1 MADKSLLNDPKEVII
16 TLVVI
21 ILLLVSNPDEQKHR
35 SKLIETNSKI
45 TDIELIDDTLG
56 NLAMHLGMGI
66 AGFEYNNYYL
76 FSVGKVR
83 LTDEPV
89 SFGVAG
95 FVFLF

>member
-1 MADKSLLNDPKEVII
+1 MSDKSLLNDYKEVII

-21 ILLLVSNPDEQKHR
+21 ILLLVSNPNEQKHR
-35 SKLIETNSKI
+35 SELIDTNSRVSG
-45 TDIELIDDTLG
+45 IELIDDTLG

-83 LTDEPV
+83 LTDDPV

-95 FVFLF
+95 FVFLL